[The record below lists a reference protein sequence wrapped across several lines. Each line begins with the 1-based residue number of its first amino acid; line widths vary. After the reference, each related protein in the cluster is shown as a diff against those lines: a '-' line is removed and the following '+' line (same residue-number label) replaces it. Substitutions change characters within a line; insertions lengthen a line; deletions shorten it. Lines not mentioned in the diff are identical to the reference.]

1 MCSRKLQTGAWEC
14 SHGFQFST
22 YTCPCLPVCLHCQ
35 GGTGNVTK
43 PASAVCYLCS
53 SAENVF
59 LFFPQ
64 EKARATSKR
73 NGAVHS
79 WKNLCGKQT
88 NSAVNVM
95 FSGNC
100 QIMIPLQRHRCLI
113 VTPNILLP
121 RMWM

>member
-1 MCSRKLQTGAWEC
+1 MCSRKLQRGGWQC
-14 SHGFQFST
+14 LHGFEFST
-22 YTCPCLPVCLHCQ
+22 YMCSRLPVCLHFQ

-53 SAENVF
+53 SAETVF

-64 EKARATSKR
+64 EKACAKSKR
-73 NGAVHS
+73 NAVVHP

-88 NSAVNVM
+88 NSTVNVM

-113 VTPNILLP
+113 VPSNILLP
-121 RMWM
+121 RIWR